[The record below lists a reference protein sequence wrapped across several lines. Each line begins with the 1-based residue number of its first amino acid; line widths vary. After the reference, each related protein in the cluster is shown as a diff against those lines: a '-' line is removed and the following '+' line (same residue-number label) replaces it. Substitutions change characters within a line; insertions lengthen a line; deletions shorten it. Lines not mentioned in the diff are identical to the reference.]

1 MSSDDQDQRMS
12 GASDRRFLPRSEP
25 GRRSEDVKTK
35 DILPDLDVEDA
46 VPRST
51 PVSYLFILFATL
63 MIGVVGVRSLN
74 SYFAPLL
81 YDDRHVWSVGE
92 TLSEGRSY
100 LTYDLNIETRGLRRE
115 SIRNLPT
122 RPEFVVMGASHWQEA
137 HGAIAP
143 GVDFYNAHVHRDYY
157 EDIVAVASWFYQ
169 FDKMPE
175 KLMIS
180 IRDNQFAP
188 VEDRTDFLWVPI
200 LPDYRQAAPIF
211 GLEAHQA
218 YANGLTPR
226 MRQAVSLPLLWDNVE
241 RFLNSP
247 VLPQVSSEFRHDT
260 LDVLLPDGGIYWS
273 EKHRRKFTD
282 ERTYRE
288 SIALAEA
295 KIASPP
301 TIDPAGL
308 EALDRVLAFMI
319 DHGVEVSLTH
329 PPFNPIVWDHVEGT
343 RYISALKRIEDAVQ
357 SIADAHGI
365 PVVGSFNPY
374 DVGCTNDMYI
384 DGEHSSPLC
393 LAEIIAEALHPEVP
407 RLASIETGATQ

>member
-1 MSSDDQDQRMS
+1 MSSDTENQRAES
-12 GASDRRFLPRSEP
+12 GSDRRFLPRSEP
-25 GRRSEDVKTK
+25 GRRSEDIKRS
-35 DILPDLDVEDA
+35 DLLPNVDVEDA
-46 VPRST
+46 APRST

-74 SYFAPLL
+74 SFFAPLL
-81 YDDRHVWSVGE
+81 YDDRHVWSVGKL
-92 TLSEGRSY
+92 LSDGNSY

-115 SIRNLPT
+115 SIRSLPS

-137 HGAIAP
+137 HRAIVP

-157 EDIVAVASWFYQ
+157 EDIVAVASWFYT
-169 FDKMPE
+169 FDKMPQ

-188 VEDRTDFLWVPI
+188 VADRTDFLWVPV
-200 LPDYRQAAPIF
+200 LPDYRRAAPIF
-211 GLEAHQA
+211 GLEPHFE

-226 MRQAVSLPLLWDNVE
+226 LRQAVSLPLLWDNVE

-247 VLPQVSSEFRHDT
+247 VLPSISSDVQHET

-273 EKHRRKFTD
+273 QKHRRSFTP

-295 KIASPP
+295 KIESPP
-301 TIDPAGL
+301 TIDPVGL
-308 EALDRVLAFMI
+308 EALDRVIAFMI
-319 DHGVEVSLTH
+319 DHGVEVSLSH
-329 PPFNPIVWDHVEGT
+329 PPFNPVVWDHVQGT
-343 RYISALKRIEDAVQ
+343 RYIPALKRIEDAVQ
-357 SIADAHGI
+357 AVADNHGI
-365 PVVGSFNPY
+365 RVVGSFNPY
-374 DVGCTNDMYI
+374 EVGCTNDMYI

-393 LAEIIAEALHPEVP
+393 LAEIIAEALEPTDP
-407 RLASIETGATQ
+407 KLASAETGAGR